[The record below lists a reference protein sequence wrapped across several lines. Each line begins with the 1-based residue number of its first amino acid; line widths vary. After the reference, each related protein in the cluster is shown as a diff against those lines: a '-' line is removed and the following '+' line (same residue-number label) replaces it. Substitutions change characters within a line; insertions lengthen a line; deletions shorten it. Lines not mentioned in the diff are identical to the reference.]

1 MRVCLNRVY
10 AYHFLIPVICCH
22 VAQSV
27 RDFRRREA
35 QIAPVSGVARLFQQL
50 QLQNIFDWL

>member
-1 MRVCLNRVY
+1 MRVCLTRVY

-22 VAQSV
+22 IAQSV
-27 RDFRRREA
+27 SDFRRREA

-50 QLQNIFDWL
+50 QNVFDWL

>member
-50 QLQNIFDWL
+50 QNVFDWL